1 MVTIADVAKLAGFS
15 TGTVSR
21 VMNGSKNV
29 SKEARLKVNH
39 AIQTLGYKPNLQA
52 RSLRSKRTDTIALA
66 IPELTNDFWTSI
78 ARGVQDVCQPKGYH
92 VLICNTGAKYGN
104 YRPYLELMVNR
115 VDGMILSRRSERS
128 VATPTRTDSAQQS
141 DSSRE
146 KPVVFV
152 GQSQAANWNVDSVY
166 SDSIAGAFALT
177 KHLIHLGHQKIAI
190 ITGRQTS
197 TSASNRVAGYCM
209 ALADA
214 KIPIDSQMICWGEYS
229 RKTSERLTEGLIKQL
244 PQTTAIVAANNEI
257 AIGVINALEK
267 LDLPVPQSIAVVCF
281 DDFYPDSRFASLM
294 TVASQSPYDIG
305 LNAAQLLVNRLNG
318 NDYLRAQTIMLP
330 PRLIIRRSCGGNP
343 SPIIEQ
349 DTFDNVQGQLIL
361 PLPQPKLLALATE
374 INPILQLT
382 TSISDEPQRHANNVL
397 VNVPKQ
403 MLRRKTF
410 DFSSVS
416 HFEYAITS
424 RALYQYVLERQP
436 NYEMIGKSQHIT
448 IEDQIEFA
456 RRSNMM
462 MIPCRFPYQPILSQ
476 FDRSWTKDSGLP
488 LFDVPSL
495 SDQLDLFDRYVRVAR
510 STNVR
515 IVGDFRGIFADTLR
529 TYKILDSLDQ
539 DVSNKLLQ
547 QVADELLAYQTKVVQ
562 LVCDRFATDLA
573 FVVFSDNLADKNG
586 LRIPLDDF
594 EAVFSERIQRL
605 IHPAKE
611 HGLLTVLHTDGKVET
626 SIPLIQQLGFD
637 AVYIA
642 QPELCDLVA
651 LKEMG
656 NGMLSFMGGIPVS
669 TLINGTSPD
678 HIQTLN
684 SLFSSN
690 GGYVAGVSGEI
701 TDDVPIENYL
711 SFLDALSNGEN

>member
-29 SKEARLKVNH
+29 SKEATLKVNH
-39 AIQTLGYKPNLQA
+39 AIKTLGYKPNLQA
-52 RSLRSKRTDTIALA
+52 RSLRNKRTDTIALA

-78 ARGVQDVCQPKGYH
+78 ARGVQDVCQPNGYH

-115 VDGMILSRRSERS
+115 VDGMILSRSSERS
-128 VATPTRTDSAQQS
+128 VATPTGTDPAQQS
-141 DSSRE
+141 KNSRE

-152 GQSQAANWNVDSVY
+152 GQSQAASWNVDSVY
-166 SDSIAGAFALT
+166 SNSIAGAFALT
-177 KHLIHLGHQKIAI
+177 KHLIDLGHQKIAI

-209 ALADA
+209 ALAEA

-229 RKTSERLTEGLIKQL
+229 RKTSERLTEELIKQL

-267 LDLPVPQSIAVVCF
+267 LGLSVPQPIAVVCF

-330 PRLIIRRSCGGNP
+330 PRLIIRRSCGGDP

-361 PLPQPKLLALATE
+361 PLPRHKLLALATE
-374 INPILQLT
+374 INSVIQST
-382 TSISDEPQRHANNVL
+382 TSISDEPQRHAN
-397 VNVPKQ
+397 KQ
-403 MLRRKTF
+403 MLRHKTF

-424 RALYQYVLERQP
+424 RVIYQYILERQP
-436 NYEMIGKSQHIT
+436 NYEMIGQSQHIT

-456 RRSNMM
+456 QRSNITT
-462 MIPCRFPYQPILSQ
+462 IPCRFPYQPAPSQ
-476 FDRSWTKDSGLP
+476 SDSTWTKDSGLP
-488 LFDVPSL
+488 LFDVPFL
-495 SDQLDLFDRYVRVAR
+495 SDQLDLFDRYVRAAR
-510 STNVR
+510 STNVG

-529 TYKILDSLDQ
+529 TYKILNSLDQ
-539 DVSNKLLQ
+539 DIENKLFQ
-547 QVADELLAYQTKVVQ
+547 EVADELLAYQTKVVQ

-573 FVVFSDNLADKNG
+573 FVIFSDHLADGEG
-586 LRIPLDDF
+586 LRIPIDDF
-594 EAVFSERIQRL
+594 ESVFSERIQRL

-611 HGLLTVLHTDGKVET
+611 HGLLTVLHTGGKVET
-626 SIPLIQQLGFD
+626 TIPLIQQLGFD

-651 LKEMG
+651 LKEMA
-656 NGMLSFMGGIPVS
+656 NGKLSFMGGIPIS

-678 HIQTLN
+678 YIRTLN
-684 SLFSSN
+684 SLFASN
-690 GGYVAGVSGEI
+690 GGYVAGVSDEI

-711 SFLDALSNGEN
+711 SFLDAISDGKN